1 MSFHHQQEPTSNQLN
16 TKNAHFSHF
25 ANFSGSLYSGIP
37 CVLRMITIIIN
48 NNNIVI
54 IVIMINIMTSMI
66 KMIVIKIT
74 IKTNSTPTDL
84 ISLLVVFVS
93 LFSTVSFQMS
103 PQIEDEDQDLDQSP
117 RLICLIRSRPQ
128 DQYDLHQEQ
137 DHRHQ
142 DAHLDQPLQLLYLI
156 TS

>member
-1 MSFHHQQEPTSNQLN
+1 
-16 TKNAHFSHF
+16 
-25 ANFSGSLYSGIP
+25 
-37 CVLRMITIIIN
+37 
-48 NNNIVI
+48 
-54 IVIMINIMTSMI
+54 MINIMTSM
-66 KMIVIKIT
+66 MIVIKIT
-74 IKTNSTPTDL
+74 TKTNSTPTDL

-103 PQIEDEDQDLDQSP
+103 SQIEDEDQDLDQSP